1 MKIVIIKESILF
13 SLIMILFSFLISYIG
28 DIIQILLGKI
38 KKINWFPS
46 HSISMIIGIFT
57 TSVVVY
63 LLFSNA
69 FIKYKLFYF

>member
-1 MKIVIIKESILF
+1 MKIIIIKESILF
-13 SLIMILFSFLISYIG
+13 SLIMILFSFLISYLG
-28 DIIQILLGKI
+28 DLIKILLC
-38 KKINWFPS
+38 KKKYIDWFPT
-46 HSISMIIGIFT
+46 HSIGMITGIFT

>member
-1 MKIVIIKESILF
+1 MII
-13 SLIMILFSFLISYIG
+13 FSFLISYIG
-28 DIIQILLGKI
+28 DVIQILLHKI

-46 HSISMIIGIFT
+46 HSIGMITGIFT

-69 FIKYKLFYF
+69 YIKYKLSKN

>member
-1 MKIVIIKESILF
+1 MIIIKESIFF
-13 SLIMILFSFLISYIG
+13 SLIMILFSFLINYIG
-28 DIIQILLGKI
+28 DIIQILLR
-38 KKINWFPS
+38 KKKYLDWFPK
-46 HSISMIIGIFT
+46 HSIGMITGIFT